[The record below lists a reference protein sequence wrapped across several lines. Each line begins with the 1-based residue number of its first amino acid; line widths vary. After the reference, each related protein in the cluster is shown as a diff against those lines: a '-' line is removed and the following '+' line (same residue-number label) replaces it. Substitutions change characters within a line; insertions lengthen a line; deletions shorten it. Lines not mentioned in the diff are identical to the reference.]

1 LHNAALTFVV
11 YGIDPFIVVDLRR
24 PRVLVSVVVGVVV
37 VAVAVPVPVAVVN
50 RFIGVHGVE
59 LQ

>member
-1 LHNAALTFVV
+1 LSST
-11 YGIDPFIVVDLRR
+11 LRR

-50 RFIGVHGVE
+50 GFIGVHRVE